1 MTIRY
6 TNTFRDIMAFCFY
19 HYPRS
24 PLVIGVYGIGF
35 ILVTLVIV
43 QALPSDVSPV
53 AKVITFF
60 IMELIAFILIAG
72 FFALTVVL
80 SMVSRRNKTLLTEHT
95 ITLADGSF
103 VEETAYNKTDHK
115 WSGVQ
120 KLART
125 RRHMFIYVAQY
136 AAHVVPRRA
145 FRDDTEWDSFYD
157 FCRQRIDAVSLK
169 KLASKS

>member
-24 PLVIGVYGIGF
+24 PLVLGIYGVGF

-43 QALPSDVSPV
+43 QAIPGDVSPI
-53 AKVITFF
+53 AKVITFV
-60 IMELIAFILIAG
+60 IMELIAFVLIAG
-72 FFALTVVL
+72 FFALTVIL

-95 ITLADGSF
+95 ITIADASF
-103 VEETAYNKTDHK
+103 AEETAYNKTDHK
-115 WSGVQ
+115 WSSVQ

-125 RRHMFIYVAQY
+125 RWHILIYVAQH
-136 AAHVVPRRA
+136 AAYVVPRRA
-145 FRDDTEWDSFYD
+145 FRDDIEWDSFYD
-157 FCRQRIDAVSLK
+157 FCRRRIDVV
-169 KLASKS
+169 